1 MAETGL
7 NGMGGR
13 SALVT
18 GAAKG
23 LGRATA
29 EPSFRV
35 RLVRGVVVFLAV
47 LAGAPNRRREGRA
60 A

>member
-7 NGMGGR
+7 NRRGGR
-13 SALVT
+13 SATVT

-29 EPSFRV
+29 GPPFRV
-35 RLVRGVVVFLAV
+35 RFVRGVVVFLAV
-47 LAGAPNRRREGRA
+47 PVDVPNRRREGWA